1 MRRLVIVMLGTIVAV
16 LFSLANSHHV
26 NVSLIFGAP
35 VRIRMIFVIAGAYCL
50 GIISTIIFEQWQRV
64 RRKRDFEEARQ
75 AASAAEEGHRDIT
88 DV

>member
-1 MRRLVIVMLGTIVAV
+1 MRRLALVILGTIVAV

-35 VRIRMIFVIAGAYCL
+35 VRIRMIFVIAGAYFM

-64 RRKRDFEEARQ
+64 KRKRDFEAARQ
-75 AASAAEEGHRDIT
+75 AAPVAEEGHRDIT